1 MDGDIIVYQLEPP
14 ATAHY
19 ELPTAND
26 YFKDLFYKVNIN
38 ISRSGAR
45 LQGDWLNMALC
56 FWCLVKSAILY
67 VYSTV
72 YWTIHF
78 LQGARKTRPCLSGQ
92 IVSETMPVCTLLL
105 KKT

>member
-38 ISRSGAR
+38 ISRSG
-45 LQGDWLNMALC
+45 
-56 FWCLVKSAILY
+56 LVYRVIS
-67 VYSTV
+67 
-72 YWTIHF
+72 
-78 LQGARKTRPCLSGQ
+78 
-92 IVSETMPVCTLLL
+92 
-105 KKT
+105 